1 MAGVRGVD
9 ARTRG
14 RDRAACQWEATRYSQ
29 TRKMKTLLSILSTI
43 AIGASIATA
52 ADKKKDLPDLKL
64 SDFKLGGEVVSGAAV
79 DLANTGG
86 KAVVIEAW
94 GVKCGP
100 CLALL
105 PHMEQTAKR
114 NKADTIFIGAESQ
127 NSSDEEIKEIIKK
140 NKLSYTIT
148 KGGVH
153 APDAV
158 KSNGIPHAYVFDTT
172 GKLIYAGHP
181 GDKDFD
187 SAVKKAGKP
196 AAGGTTSGLPPKKS

>member
-1 MAGVRGVD
+1 
-9 ARTRG
+9 
-14 RDRAACQWEATRYSQ
+14 
-29 TRKMKTLLSILSTI
+29 MKTLLSILSTI
-43 AIGASIATA
+43 AITVTA
-52 ADKKKDLPDLKL
+52 ASAAEKKTLPDLKL

-100 CLALL
+100 CIASL
-105 PHMEQTAKR
+105 PHIEQIAKR
-114 NKADTIFIGAESQ
+114 NKADTIVIGAESQ
-127 NSSDEEIKEIIKK
+127 NSPDDDIKGIVKK
-140 NKLSYTIT
+140 FKLSYTIT

-172 GKLIYAGHP
+172 GKLIFAGHP
-181 GDKDFD
+181 SDRDFD
-187 SAVKKAGKP
+187 SAVRKAGKP
-196 AAGGTTSGLPPKKS
+196 AAGASTSSLLPPKK